1 MGLFSSIKKAFK
13 KITKIA
19 TGGLIGGGSHK
30 KSQAVQEPVT
40 PAPEIG
46 ANTETVEVDT
56 SDQETPG
63 AATKKRRRRGKS
75 SLRIDTGVNSSG
87 GRGLNIT

>member
-1 MGLFSSIKKAFK
+1 MGSVKKAFK

-19 TGGLIGGGSHK
+19 TGGLIGGGDNK
-30 KSQAVQEPVT
+30 GQAVT

-46 ANTETVEVDT
+46 TNTETTEVDT
-56 SDQETPG
+56 SDQETSG
-63 AATKKRRRRGKS
+63 TATKKRRRRGKS

>member
-1 MGLFSSIKKAFK
+1 MGSVKKAIK
-13 KITKIA
+13 KITKIS
-19 TGGLIGGGSHK
+19 TGGLIGGNMD
-30 KSQAVQEPVT
+30 QAVQEQVT

-46 ANTETVEVDT
+46 TNTETTEVDT
-56 SDQETPG
+56 SDQETSG
-63 AATKKRRRRGKS
+63 TATKKRRRRGKS

>member
-1 MGLFSSIKKAFK
+1 MGSVKKAIK

-19 TGGLIGGGSHK
+19 TGGLIDGGSNN
-30 KSQAVQEPVT
+30 AQEQVT

-46 ANTETVEVDT
+46 TNTEITEVDT
-56 SDQETPG
+56 SDQETSG
-63 AATKKRRRRGKS
+63 TATKKRRRRGKS

>member
-1 MGLFSSIKKAFK
+1 MGSVKKAIK
-13 KITKIA
+13 KITKIS
-19 TGGLIGGGSHK
+19 TGGLIGGENKG
-30 KSQAVQEPVT
+30 QDVQEQIT

-46 ANTETVEVDT
+46 TNTETTEVDT
-56 SDQETPG
+56 SDQETSG

>member
-13 KITKIA
+13 KIIKIS
-19 TGGLIGGGSHK
+19 TGGLIGGGDNK
-30 KSQAVQEPVT
+30 GQAAQEQIT

-46 ANTETVEVDT
+46 TNTETTEVDT
-56 SDQETPG
+56 SDQETSG
-63 AATKKRRRRGKS
+63 TATKKRRRRGKS

>member
-1 MGLFSSIKKAFK
+1 MGFLKKAIKK
-13 KITKIA
+13 ILRIS
-19 TGGLIGGGSHK
+19 TGGLIGRENKG
-30 KSQAVQEPVT
+30 QEQIT

-46 ANTETVEVDT
+46 TNTETTEVDT
-56 SDQETPG
+56 SDQETSG
-63 AATKKRRRRGKS
+63 TATKKRRRRGKS

>member
-1 MGLFSSIKKAFK
+1 MGSVKKAIK
-13 KITKIA
+13 KITKIS
-19 TGGLIGGGSHK
+19 TGGLIGGDNQG
-30 KSQAVQEPVT
+30 QAAQEQVT

-46 ANTETVEVDT
+46 TNTETTEVDT
-56 SDQETPG
+56 SNQETSG
-63 AATKKRRRRGKS
+63 TATKKRHRRGKS

>member
-1 MGLFSSIKKAFK
+1 MGSVKKAIK

-19 TGGLIGGGSHK
+19 TGGLIGGNMG
-30 KSQAVQEPVT
+30 QAAQEQIT

-46 ANTETVEVDT
+46 TNTETTEVDT
-56 SDQETPG
+56 SDQETSG
-63 AATKKRRRRGKS
+63 TATKKRRRRGKS

>member
-1 MGLFSSIKKAFK
+1 MGSVKKAIK
-13 KITKIA
+13 KITKIS
-19 TGGLIGGGSHK
+19 TGGLIGGGSNK
-30 KSQAVQEPVT
+30 GQGAPEQVT

-46 ANTETVEVDT
+46 TNTETTEVDT
-56 SDQETPG
+56 SGQETSG
-63 AATKKRRRRGKS
+63 TATKKRRRRGKS

>member
-1 MGLFSSIKKAFK
+1 MGLFSSIKKAIK
-13 KITKIA
+13 KITKIS
-19 TGGLIGGGSHK
+19 TGGLIGNKG
-30 KSQAVQEPVT
+30 QAAQEQVT

-46 ANTETVEVDT
+46 TNTETTEVDT
-56 SDQETPG
+56 SDQETSG
-63 AATKKRRRRGKS
+63 TATKKRRRRGKS

>member
-13 KITKIA
+13 KVARIA
-19 TGGLIGGGSHK
+19 TGGLIGGNKG
-30 KSQAVQEPVT
+30 QAVQEQVT

-46 ANTETVEVDT
+46 TNTETAEVDT
-56 SDQETPG
+56 SDQETSG
-63 AATKKRRRRGKS
+63 TATKKRRRRGKS

>member
-13 KITKIA
+13 KVAKIA
-19 TGGLIGGGSHK
+19 TGGLIGGSHH
-30 KSQAVQEPVT
+30 KSQAVQEQVT
-40 PAPEIG
+40 PAPAIG
-46 ANTETVEVDT
+46 TNTETTEVDT
-56 SDQETPG
+56 SEQETPG
-63 AATKKRRRRGKS
+63 TAIKKRRRRGKS